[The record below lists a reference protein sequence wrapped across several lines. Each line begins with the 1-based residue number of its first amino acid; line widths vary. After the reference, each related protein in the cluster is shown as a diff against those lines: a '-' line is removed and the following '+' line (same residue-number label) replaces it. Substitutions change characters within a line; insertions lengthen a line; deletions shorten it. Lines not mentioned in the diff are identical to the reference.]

1 MGERRASSGRV
12 VSGGNGERLIWAGG
26 WGVWQH
32 VVGWEVRVA
41 SGGGMIMCI
50 RGVRWIG
57 EYIDMFSIG
66 IGKDVF
72 MCVGIGVCGRVIIRC
87 LI

>member
-1 MGERRASSGRV
+1 MGGRGASSGRV
-12 VSGGNGERLIWAGG
+12 VSGGNGVRLRGAGS

-32 VVGWEVRVA
+32 VVGWEVTVA
-41 SGGGMIMCI
+41 GGGGMIMCI

-57 EYIDMFSIG
+57 ECIDMFSIG
-66 IGKDVF
+66 IGKNVF
-72 MCVGIGVCGRVIIRC
+72 RCVGTGVCGRVIIKC

>member
-1 MGERRASSGRV
+1 MGGRRASSGRV
-12 VSGGNGERLIWAGG
+12 VSGGNGESLIGAGS

-41 SGGGMIMCI
+41 DVGGMIMCI
-50 RGVRWIG
+50 RGVRWICDC
-57 EYIDMFSIG
+57 IDMFSIG

-72 MCVGIGVCGRVIIRC
+72 GCVGIGACGRVIIK
-87 LI
+87 

>member
-1 MGERRASSGRV
+1 MGGRRASSGRV
-12 VSGGNGERLIWAGG
+12 VSGGNGERLIGAGS

-57 EYIDMFSIG
+57 EYICSVLVLVRMFS
-66 IGKDVF
+66 
-72 MCVGIGVCGRVIIRC
+72 GVWV
-87 LI
+87 

>member
-1 MGERRASSGRV
+1 M
-12 VSGGNGERLIWAGG
+12 
-26 WGVWQH
+26 
-32 VVGWEVRVA
+32 GWEVRVA
-41 SGGGMIMCI
+41 SGGGMIMSI

-57 EYIDMFSIG
+57 EYIGMFSIG
-66 IGKDVF
+66 IGKGVF

>member
-1 MGERRASSGRV
+1 M
-12 VSGGNGERLIWAGG
+12 AG
-26 WGVWQH
+26 V
-32 VVGWEVRVA
+32 
-41 SGGGMIMCI
+41 GGMIMCI

-57 EYIDMFSIG
+57 ECIDMFSIG

-72 MCVGIGVCGRVIIRC
+72 RCVGIGVYGRVITKC